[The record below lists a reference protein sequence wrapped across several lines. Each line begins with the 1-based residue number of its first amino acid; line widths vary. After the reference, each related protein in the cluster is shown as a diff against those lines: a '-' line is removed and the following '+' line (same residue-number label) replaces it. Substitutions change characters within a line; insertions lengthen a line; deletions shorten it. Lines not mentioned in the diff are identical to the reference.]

1 MEGHHAPCHVEE
13 DRHRTNAEL
22 DLHVNAVLGH
32 QVHCVSKYVVAY
44 CGYQWVP
51 RDLVVACVVARHEGE
66 VEGEQGC
73 CEGEVDHEGIVVV
86 LQAHRGV
93 CEGEGAGPCVD

>member
-1 MEGHHAPCHVEE
+1 M
-13 DRHRTNAEL
+13 
-22 DLHVNAVLGH
+22 
-32 QVHCVSKYVVAY
+32 
-44 CGYQWVP
+44 
-51 RDLVVACVVARHEGE
+51 VARHEGE

-93 CEGEGAGPCVD
+93 CEGEGVGPCVD